1 MKSFL
6 LALPL
11 LHPADSVSLPPP
23 SKVPDSYASF
33 VTKNV
38 QKLESR
44 FKVLGYPQ
52 GTTPIHCDNL
62 CAVGIAND
70 DIKIKR
76 MKYVDIKYH
85 WVRDRV
91 RSKCISVHHIASSRN
106 ISDYFTK
113 THPINKHLEGMD
125 IITCSM

>member
-11 LHPADSVSLPPP
+11 LHPADSVSLTPP

-44 FKVLGYPQ
+44 FKVLGYPLEQ
-52 GTTPIHCDNL
+52 LRDAYTTLVKDGSQEDFELILTIRGVKKAEMPQY
-62 CAVGIAND
+62 
-70 DIKIKR
+70 KI
-76 MKYVDIKYH
+76 I
-85 WVRDRV
+85 
-91 RSKCISVHHIASSRN
+91 
-106 ISDYFTK
+106 
-113 THPINKHLEGMD
+113 
-125 IITCSM
+125 